1 VFNRRHGKVYRFL
14 RDYGRYV
21 LLVFFGLSILA
32 DITGIF
38 YLDILG
44 IIVSIGSG
52 IIGYP
57 ITLFWGLIF

>member
-1 VFNRRHGKVYRFL
+1 MINKKRVL
-14 RDYGRYV
+14 QS
-21 LLVFFGLSILA
+21 LLVFFGLSLLA

-44 IIVSIGSG
+44 IIVSIGSS